1 MTEEKKEQI
10 KKRILIIESVLALL
24 MVIYLVYVVVTK
36 TSNSILFSV
45 LSGVIL
51 FTVLILNDIV
61 EPYLTKVFD
70 EMNDFR
76 KEAYKKYV
84 LCDAISY
91 LGLLIFII
99 TFGSDDSTFMFV
111 SICMFVIGARKKNE
125 YRGAFLGKITRE
137 DVEAAKEAAE
147 AEAIEA
153 EAIEVEATEVETV
166 EETVETEETAEN
178 IEE

>member
-84 LCDAISY
+84 L
-91 LGLLIFII
+91 
-99 TFGSDDSTFMFV
+99 
-111 SICMFVIGARKKNE
+111 
-125 YRGAFLGKITRE
+125 
-137 DVEAAKEAAE
+137 
-147 AEAIEA
+147 
-153 EAIEVEATEVETV
+153 
-166 EETVETEETAEN
+166 
-178 IEE
+178 